1 MNKVSGVEISP
12 ERLTRWVNM
21 AIKSHKE
28 YDKESNFT
36 YYEKWDWKTFRK
48 KKVKLYDYPSWAYP
62 YSGTLNRLLE
72 LKTIAEGV
80 GEGDKIFLSELT
92 FLNLI
97 LLTKKRSS
105 FQKDIFTMRY

>member
-1 MNKVSGVEISP
+1 MNRSSGVEISP
-12 ERLTRWVNM
+12 ERLTRLVDI
-21 AIKSHKE
+21 AIKSHKD
-28 YDKESNFT
+28 YDKESHFT
-36 YYEKWDWKTFRK
+36 YYKKWDWKTFKK
-48 KKVKLYDYPSWAYP
+48 KKVKLYNYPSWAYP

-97 LLTKKRSS
+97 LLTKKRDS